1 MPTGETYDQCTHCSH
16 KCRVDNMVRH
26 YKAHLPEVAKTM
38 VETRKISPIE
48 TRNPVVFHRRE
59 NGTYWCL
66 CAVCEVG
73 KRTATV
79 SVAKTFEA
87 THMKTCS
94 DKFDSVRWMFDPTV
108 EKPSHKRTAPP
119 APYKFKNTDA
129 ETKQPE
135 PGQPQPQQKQGLT
148 NEELQKRFPG
158 LFDAEWLEDRDYATI
173 ADVPQ
178 EEMLDSL
185 QNSYKSQQ
193 RALAK
198 AERLMDTERMEAE
211 IQRRVELALNA
222 KVAVYKQ
229 EIAELTAENNT
240 LRCANTTLM
249 TKADMLDRECSSL
262 DKEASKARSAFQTV
276 QGKIANIETVLTE
289 QGIEEQKA
297 EAIAKYF
304 LQFSP

>member
-1 MPTGETYDQCTHCSH
+1 
-16 KCRVDNMVRH
+16 MVRH

-38 VETRKISPIE
+38 VETRKTSPIE
-48 TRNPVVFHRRE
+48 TRNPAVFHRRE

-66 CAVCEVG
+66 CSVCEVG
-73 KRTATV
+73 KRSATV

-108 EKPSHKRTAPP
+108 EKPSRKRTSPP
-119 APYKFKNTDA
+119 APYKFKTADVQP
-129 ETKQPE
+129 TQPE
-135 PGQPQPQQKQGLT
+135 QPKQGLT

-158 LFDAEWLEDRDYATI
+158 LFDAEWLEVHDYSTI

-185 QNSYKSQQ
+185 QKKYKEQQ
-193 RALAK
+193 KALAK
-198 AERLMDTERMEAE
+198 AERLVDAERMEAE

-240 LRCANTTLM
+240 LRCANTTLT

-289 QGIEEQKA
+289 QGIEEKKA
-297 EAIAKYF
+297 ETIAKYF
-304 LQFSP
+304 LQFAP